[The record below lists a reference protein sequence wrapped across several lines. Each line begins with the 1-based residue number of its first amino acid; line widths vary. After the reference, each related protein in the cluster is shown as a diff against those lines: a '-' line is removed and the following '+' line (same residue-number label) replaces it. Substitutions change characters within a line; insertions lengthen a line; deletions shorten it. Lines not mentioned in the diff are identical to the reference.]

1 MYQDL
6 DDIVFEDRHKAYGAY
21 EFRKHYEYT
30 LTKAL
35 VVGMFIFL
43 IIFFIP
49 ANVIKAPK
57 KTAVNSERI
66 IPVELT
72 EMRINYGDNR
82 NGNGVDEPKEEA
94 GSPAPIIDKKE
105 EKDIITETV
114 KISKEKVDKDIP
126 DNVVP
131 TPTRIKKQ
139 PVTAK
144 KSTDKPNPNNTA
156 ANSTKNTT
164 GKSVVKGDIKKEN
177 ATGDGKGNAAIGNLL
192 KGRGTKSGSQG
203 NGIGP
208 GNYGDPL
215 GGDGDGNSLIGID
228 RKLTGF
234 IPGTMGRGGAQPNHD
249 CSASGSITISYSVDK
264 SGKVTSARRQSG
276 ISDPCVVSTAI
287 SWVKQYVKAESANVS
302 SKGTYKITF

>member
-6 DDIVFEDRHKAYGAY
+6 DDIIFEDKHKAYGAY
-21 EFRKHYEYT
+21 AIRKHYDFT

-35 VVGMFIFL
+35 VVGIFIFSVL
-43 IIFFIP
+43 FFLP
-49 ANVIKAPK
+49 ASFIKNK
-57 KTAVNSERI
+57 KVTAVDSEKI

-82 NGNGVDEPKEEA
+82 NGKGDEEPKEEE
-94 GSPAPIIDKKE
+94 GSPAPIVEKKE
-105 EKDIITETV
+105 EKEVVTEV
-114 KISKEKVDKDIP
+114 AKASKEKVEKDIP
-126 DNVVP
+126 ENTVP
-131 TPTRIKKQ
+131 IPTRTKNP
-139 PVTAK
+139 PVATK
-144 KSTDKPNPNNTA
+144 KSTEKTNSPA
-156 ANSTKNTT
+156 VANSTKTVT
-164 GKSVVKGDIKKEN
+164 GKTNAKGDIKKEN
-177 ATGDGKGNAAIGNLL
+177 TTGDGKGNAAIGNLL

-203 NGIGP
+203 NGTGP

-249 CSASGSITISYSVDK
+249 CTASGSITISYTVDK
-264 SGKVTSARRQSG
+264 SGKVTSARRLSG
-276 ISDPCVVSTAI
+276 VSDPCVANTAV
-287 SWVKQYVKAESANVS
+287 SWVKQYVKAEAANVS

>member
-6 DDIVFEDRHKAYGAY
+6 DDIIFEDKHKAYGAY
-21 EFRKHYEYT
+21 AIRKHYDFT

-35 VVGMFIFL
+35 VVGIFIFSVL
-43 IIFFIP
+43 FFLP
-49 ANVIKAPK
+49 ASFIKTK
-57 KTAVNSERI
+57 KATAVNSEKI
-66 IPVELT
+66 IPFELT

-82 NGNGVDEPKEEA
+82 NGKGAEEPKEEE
-94 GSPAPIIDKKE
+94 GSPAPIVEKKE
-105 EKDIITETV
+105 EKEV
-114 KISKEKVDKDIP
+114 VAEVAKASKEKVEKDIP
-126 DNVVP
+126 ENTVP
-131 TPTRIKKQ
+131 IPTRTKNP
-139 PVTAK
+139 PVATK
-144 KSTDKPNPNNTA
+144 KSTEKTNSPA
-156 ANSTKNTT
+156 VANSTKTTT
-164 GKSVVKGDIKKEN
+164 GKTNAKGDIKKEN

-203 NGIGP
+203 NGTGP

-249 CSASGSITISYSVDK
+249 CSASGSITISYTVDK
-264 SGKVTSARRQSG
+264 SGKVISARRLSG
-276 ISDPCVVSTAI
+276 VSDPCVANTAV
-287 SWVKQYVKAESANVS
+287 SWVKQYVKAEAANVS

>member
-21 EFRKHYEYT
+21 EFRKHYEFT

-49 ANVIKAPK
+49 ATIIKAPK

-82 NGNGVDEPKEEA
+82 NGKGIEEPKEEA
-94 GSPAPIIDKKE
+94 GSPAPIIEKKE
-105 EKDIITETV
+105 EKETV
-114 KISKEKVDKDIP
+114 KETAKTSKEKTEKDIP

-131 TPTRIKKQ
+131 TPTRIKNP

-144 KSTDKPNPNNTA
+144 KSIDKTNSNTA
-156 ANSTKNTT
+156 ANSTKNTS
-164 GKSVVKGDIKKEN
+164 GKTNVKGNIKKEN
-177 ATGDGKGNAAIGNLL
+177 ATGDGRGNAAIGNLL

-203 NGIGP
+203 NGNGP

-215 GGDGDGNSLIGID
+215 GGDGDGTSLIGVD
-228 RKLTGF
+228 RKLVGF
-234 IPGTMGRGGAQPNHD
+234 IPGTMGRGGAQPNHG
-249 CSASGSITISYSVDK
+249 CSASGSITISYTVDK

-276 ISDPCVVSTAI
+276 ISDPCVVSTAT
-287 SWVKQYVKAESANVS
+287 SWVKQYVKAESASVS
-302 SKGTYKITF
+302 SKGTYKIVF